1 MKKLTERDFDKEHKN
16 SINETQKALAA
27 QPKVRI
33 YIPSE
38 RDVWEGSING
48 LTLLIK
54 TNQFV
59 SVPRDVATL
68 IENNT
73 KVLGTPRKR
82 WKNLMTAGPRL
93 PRCKEIRHDS

>member
-1 MKKLTERDFDKEHKN
+1 MKKLTERDFDKEHKDL
-16 SINETQKALAA
+16 INETQQALSA

-33 YIPSE
+33 FIPSD

-54 TNQFV
+54 TNEYV
-59 SVPRDVATL
+59 SVPQDVATL

-73 KVLGTPRKR
+73 KVLRDSAKAMEKFNDG
-82 WKNLMTAGPRL
+82 GPKVATL
-93 PRCKEIRHDS
+93 

>member
-73 KVLGTPRKR
+73 KVLRDSAKAMEKFNDG
-82 WKNLMTAGPRL
+82 GPKVATL
-93 PRCKEIRHDS
+93 